1 MRKVVAATI
10 TAAGLVAAGCT
21 ASTPSSDEGPVEPSP
36 SGSSPAGSGPISLRF
51 AVYGDKALV
60 ASYVDLADAFTKKN
74 PQVRIKVDHTRSAAT
89 ANADLD
95 TEFAAGTAP
104 DVFLL
109 GAGELP
115 RMVEAGRVQPVDALL
130 EERDVDFGDGYQ
142 RDGLEAFSGESA
154 LQCMPNEVSPVVVYY
169 NAELLNLRAL
179 VEAGDEPLSARTGWS
194 FTQFATAAR
203 RIAKGRTIGLHI
215 EPDLDALA
223 PFIWSAG
230 GDLVDDLEA
239 PTSLTLSGGD
249 APEALAEVLALVRD
263 TGVAP
268 TQRQL
273 ARQGAVDLF
282 EQGRLGMILGTRQ
295 LTPGF
300 RDAEGLRF
308 EVFPIP
314 SLGSFRTIS
323 SITGYCMSSE
333 TEHVE
338 AAADFIA
345 FAVGRQG
352 ATITSLSGYVVP
364 SNVEVVQSPAFIQ
377 PDQQPRN
384 SFVFSEAVQ
393 LANETP
399 LVAEW
404 PRVVRETHP
413 LIDRM
418 FYAPV
423 IDLEALLAKIDA
435 QSQTILAPDVP
446 PAETPEVE

>member
-1 MRKVVAATI
+1 MVAATI
-10 TAAGLVAAGCT
+10 AAAVCLVAAGCT
-21 ASTPSSDEGPVEPSP
+21 GSAPGADEDPLEPSP

-51 AVYGDKALV
+51 AVYGDRALV
-60 ASYVDLADAFTKKN
+60 ASYVDLAEAFTRKN
-74 PQVRIKVDHTRSAAT
+74 PQVRIKVEHTRSAAT
-89 ANADLD
+89 ATADLD
-95 TEFAAGTAP
+95 REFAERTAP

-109 GAGELP
+109 GTEELP
-115 RMVEAGRVQPVDALL
+115 RMVAADRVQPVDALL
-130 EERDVDFGDGYQ
+130 EEREVDFGDAYQ

-154 LQCMPNEVSPVVVYY
+154 LQCMPSDVSPAVVYY
-169 NAELLNLRAL
+169 NTALLNLRAL
-179 VEAGDEPLSARTGWS
+179 VEEGDEPLSARTGWS

-203 RIAKGRTIGLHI
+203 RIAKGSTIGLHI
-215 EPDLDALA
+215 EPDPEALA
-223 PFIWSAG
+223 PFIWSGG
-230 GDLVDDLEA
+230 GDLVDDLDA
-239 PTSLTLSGGD
+239 PTSLALSDGD
-249 APEALAEVLALVRD
+249 APGALAEVLALIRD

-268 TQRQL
+268 TRVQL

-282 EQGRLGMILGTRQ
+282 EQGRLGMIIGTRQ

-300 RDAEGLRF
+300 RDAEGLSF

-323 SITGYCMSSE
+323 TITGYCMSSE

-364 SNVEVVQSPAFIQ
+364 SNVEVVQSPAFSQ

-384 SFVFSEAVQ
+384 FFVFSEAVR

-399 LVAEW
+399 LVPEW
-404 PRVVRETHP
+404 PRVVRESRP
-413 LIDRM
+413 FIDRM

-423 IDLEALLAKIDA
+423 IDLETLLAKIDA
-435 QSQTILAPDVP
+435 QSQAILAPEVP
-446 PAETPEVE
+446 PEETPEVE